1 MKRTDNQSRFDA
13 LRREFSTFTFER
25 QTVKREN
32 GALSLAFDF
41 NLDDRYH
48 FCPTLEIP
56 ARPFFDWD
64 NITEKQLQALAFQ
77 IGMTELVSYW
87 KIACPKRVV
96 VKPFALTESQ
106 KAFWKKLYYN
116 GLGEFLYLN
125 SISVSED
132 DLMDIESPPLP
143 MSFPRRMCEGMES
156 MGSVRF
162 EERTLV
168 PIGGGKDS
176 VVTLECLRNKMPV
189 IPLIV
194 NPRGA
199 TLNCVKTAGYK
210 EDEFIVINRT
220 LDPTMLQLNAEG
232 YLNGHT
238 PFSALLAF
246 ISILVAFGSRSK
258 YIALSNENSANEST
272 VPGTNI
278 NHQYSKSIEFESDFR
293 RYVAENLNDEVQYFS
308 FLRPLSELQIA
319 SLFAQC
325 EAYHPVFRSCNAGSK
340 TDSWC
345 GKCPKC
351 LFTWIILSPFLSR
364 EKLTAIFGKDLM
376 ADASLQPILEE
387 LNGTAAVKPFECV
400 GTVEEVRAC
409 LKDAGIS
416 TGSMAAAFAK
426 VPEPVEGPTVDEI
439 LRRFN
444 TKHFMPPRFEKIL
457 KTALTEGID
466 TLAFP
471 SMSYRPTVGGSVSMD
486 GKTRYDMPSCFD
498 LILNR
503 LRGKRILILGFGREG
518 KSTLSFLNK
527 YLPNADVAVA
537 DKNEMEAV
545 QYFGTGYLEAMY
557 DYDIVIKTPGISLK
571 DFNTKGVEITSQTD
585 LFLSQFHA
593 QTIGITGTK
602 GKSTTTSLIYHLLKS
617 SGRDAILTG
626 NIGIPCFDIMEDIK
640 PDSIVVYELSAHQL
654 EYVHNSP
661 RVGVLLNIFEEHL
674 DHFGTMARYVEAKL
688 NIMRYM
694 GEDDT
699 AVIHETLMEEAW
711 RLFVNNIV
719 FSLFDIDDLVD
730 RSALPLI
737 GEHNLLNVK
746 AALLACYAYG
756 VDIMEL
762 IPHLYTFKPL
772 EHRLEPVGTFGGM
785 TFVNDSISTIPQAAI
800 SACQALGR
808 VDFLLLG
815 GFDRGIDYQPLA
827 DYLKAH
833 PVPHLLFTGK
843 AGERMMQLIAEVPEP
858 VVAEHSR
865 SVEGPTQK
873 VKVPEPVEGPT
884 LYYYSTMEDAF
895 TYMTTHAKPGN
906 LCLLSPAASSYDQYK
921 NFEERGAKFK
931 ALAASFKMR

>member
-1 MKRTDNQSRFDA
+1 MIFTALFVILCHKTAFILKRTDNQPKFDA
-13 LRREFSTFTFER
+13 LRKEFSTFTFEQ

-41 NLDDRYH
+41 NLDNRYH
-48 FCPTLEIP
+48 FRPTLAIP

-64 NITEKQLQALAFQ
+64 GIPETQLQALAFQ

-87 KIACPKRVV
+87 KIACPKKVV

-125 SISVSED
+125 GISVSEH
-132 DLMDIESPPLP
+132 DLMQIESQLP
-143 MSFPRRMCEGMES
+143 MSCQEESVRGLES
-156 MGSVRF
+156 MDSVKL

-176 VVTLECLRNKMPV
+176 VVTLECLRDKMPV

-199 TLNCVKTAGYK
+199 TLNCVKTAGYT

-278 NHQYSKSIEFESDFR
+278 NHQYSKSIEFESNFR
-293 RYVAENLNDEVQYFS
+293 NYVAENLSKEVQYFS

-319 SLFAQC
+319 KLFSQC
-325 EAYHPVFRSCNAGSK
+325 EAYHPVFRSCNVGSK

-345 GKCPKC
+345 GHCPKC

-376 ADASLQPILEE
+376 ADTSLRPILEE

-409 LKDAGIS
+409 LAA
-416 TGSMAAAFAK
+416 TGQA
-426 VPEPVEGPTVDEI
+426 PERSLSLSKGEGPTIEEI
-439 LRRFN
+439 LNRFN
-444 TKHFMPPRFEKIL
+444 NEHFLPEKFEQIL
-457 KTALTEGID
+457 KSALHNGLPID
-466 TLAFP
+466 SLQHTNLRRND
-471 SMSYRPTVGGSVSMD
+471 MGS
-486 GKTRYDMPSCFD
+486 GFD
-498 LILNR
+498 QILNR

-518 KSTLSFLNK
+518 KSSLRFLNK
-527 YLPNADVAVA
+527 YLPEAVVAVA
-537 DKNEMEAV
+537 DKNAMEGV
-545 QYFGTGYLEAMY
+545 THSGEGYLEAMY
-557 DYDIVIKTPGISLK
+557 DYDIVIKTPGVSLL
-571 DFNTKGVEITSQTD
+571 DFDTKGVEITSQTD
-585 LFLSQFHA
+585 LFLSQFHS

-602 GKSTTTSLIYHLLKS
+602 GKSTTTSLIYHLLKE
-617 SGRDAILTG
+617 SGHDAILTG

-640 PDSIVVYELSAHQL
+640 PESIVVYELSAHQL

-661 RVGVLLNIFEEHL
+661 RVGVLLNVFEEHL
-674 DHFGTMARYVEAKL
+674 DHFGTISRYKAAKL

-694 GEDDT
+694 GEDDV
-699 AVIHETLMEEAW
+699 AVIHEDLLEDAW
-711 RLFVNNIV
+711 RFFVNNIV
-719 FSLFDIDDLVD
+719 FSLFDISEFVD
-730 RSALPLI
+730 ETKLPLI
-737 GEHNLLNVK
+737 GKHNLLNVK
-746 AALLACYAYG
+746 AALLACYAFN
-756 VDIMEL
+756 DIDCDAL
-762 IPHLYTFKPL
+762 LPYLYTFKPL
-772 EHRLEPVGTFGGM
+772 EHRLERVGTFCDV

-800 SACQALGR
+800 SACEALGR

-827 DYLKAH
+827 DYMKEH

-843 AGERMMQLIAEVPEP
+843 AGERMMSLIDGVSTGSTTCNTE
-858 VVAEHSR
+858 
-865 SVEGPTQK
+865 
-873 VKVPEPVEGPT
+873 VPEPVEGPT
-884 LYYYSTMEDAF
+884 QMIYYSSMEEAF
-895 TYMTTHAKPGN
+895 AYLATHAQPGDV
-906 LCLLSPAASSYDQYK
+906 CLLSPAASSYDQYK
-921 NFEERGAKFK
+921 NFEERGVKFK
-931 ALAASFKMR
+931 RLAQQFGK

>member
-1 MKRTDNQSRFDA
+1 MPLNERILKRTDNQSKFDA
-13 LRREFSTFTFER
+13 LREDFSVFTFEQ
-25 QTVKREN
+25 QTVRREN
-32 GALSLAFDF
+32 GTLSLAFDF
-41 NLDDRYH
+41 NLDERYR
-48 FCPTLEIP
+48 FRPTLSIP

-64 NITEKQLQALAFQ
+64 GIPEEQLQALAFQ

-106 KAFWKKLYYN
+106 ETFWKKLYYN

-125 SISVSED
+125 SISVSEKN
-132 DLMDIESPPLP
+132 LMEIESPLP
-143 MSFPRRMCEGMES
+143 MSFPRRTCVGMES
-156 MGSVRF
+156 MGSVKF

-176 VVTLECLRNKMPV
+176 VVTLECLRNEMPV
-189 IPLIV
+189 TPLIV

-199 TLNCVKTAGYK
+199 TLNCVKTAGYADN
-210 EDEFIVINRT
+210 EYIVINRT
-220 LDPTMLQLNAEG
+220 LDPTMLKLNAEG

-246 ISILVAFGSRSK
+246 ISVLVAFGSRSR

-293 RYVAENLNDEVQYFS
+293 SYVAENLSKEVQYFS

-319 SLFAQC
+319 KLFSQC
-325 EAYHPVFRSCNAGSK
+325 EAYHPVFRSCNVGSK

-345 GKCPKC
+345 GHCPKC

-364 EKLTAIFGKDLM
+364 ERLTAIFGKDLM
-376 ADASLQPILEE
+376 SDESLRPILEE

-409 LKDAGIS
+409 MEA
-416 TGSMAAAFAK
+416 
-426 VPEPVEGPTVDEI
+426 VEGRRDKVEEI

-444 TKHFMPPRFEKIL
+444 TNNFLPEKFEQIL
-457 KTALTEGID
+457 KAALRNGLPIDSNRTASARND
-466 TLAFP
+466 
-471 SMSYRPTVGGSVSMD
+471 MGS
-486 GKTRYDMPSCFD
+486 GFD
-498 LILNR
+498 QILNR
-503 LRGKRILILGFGREG
+503 LRGKRILVLGFGREG
-518 KSTLSFLNK
+518 RSTLRFLNK
-527 YLPNADVAVA
+527 YLSDAVVAVA
-537 DKNEMEAV
+537 DKNEMEGV
-545 QYFGTGYLEAMY
+545 QHFGIGYLEAMY

-571 DFNTKGVEITSQTD
+571 DFDTKGVEITSQTD
-585 LFLSQFHA
+585 LFLGQLHG

-626 NIGIPCFDIMEDIK
+626 NIGIPCFDIMEEIK
-640 PDSIVVYELSAHQL
+640 PESIVVYELSAHQL

-661 RVGVLLNIFEEHL
+661 RVGVLLNVFEEHL
-674 DHFGTMARYVEAKL
+674 DHFGTMQRYKAAKL
-688 NIMRYM
+688 NLLRFMD
-694 GEDDT
+694 EDDT
-699 AVIHETLMEEAW
+699 AVIHESLLNDALE
-711 RLFVNNIV
+711 LFVNNKV
-719 FSLFDIDDLVD
+719 FSLFDFDEVID
-730 RSALPLI
+730 RTALPLK
-737 GEHNLLNVK
+737 GEHNYQNVK
-746 AALLACYAYG
+746 AALLACDAYG
-756 VDIMEL
+756 VDYREL
-762 IPHLYTFKPL
+762 VPHLYTFKPL
-772 EHRLEPVGTFGGM
+772 EHRLEPVGTFNGV

-800 SACQALGR
+800 SACEALGH

-827 DYLKAH
+827 DYLKTH

-843 AGERMMQLIAEVPEP
+843 AGERMMELMA
-858 VVAEHSR
+858 
-865 SVEGPTQK
+865 
-873 VKVPEPVEGPT
+873 KVPEPVEGPT
-884 LYYYSTMEDAF
+884 ITHYSTMEEAF
-895 TYMTTHAKPGN
+895 DYLSAHAKHGDV
-906 LCLLSPAASSYDQYK
+906 CLLSPAASSYDQYK

-931 ALAASFKMR
+931 RLATQFGK